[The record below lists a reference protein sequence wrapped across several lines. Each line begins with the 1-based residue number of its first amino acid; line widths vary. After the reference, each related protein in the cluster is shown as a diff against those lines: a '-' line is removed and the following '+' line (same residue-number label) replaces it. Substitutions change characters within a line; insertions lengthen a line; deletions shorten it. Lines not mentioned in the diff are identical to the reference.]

1 MIRLLIGILLFS
13 VFVVYL
19 NGGPLEKQLELKSQP
34 SLNILN
40 TNYNHNFFETS
51 DIDVIF
57 KNLAIIRYLA
67 FDRIG
72 MKKIR
77 L

>member
-1 MIRLLIGILLFS
+1 MH
-13 VFVVYL
+13 L
-19 NGGPLEKQLELKSQP
+19 NGGPLEKQLQMKSQL

-40 TNYNHNFFETS
+40 NNYNHDSFETS

-57 KNLAIIRYLA
+57 KNTNTNLAMIRYLA